1 MKTKQTRKV
10 PIVSFAIPPSAS
22 SLEVAKSDSFKY
34 AVFTETLN
42 SIKDA
47 VYKKKKIATL
57 FSIRGTEYNVELK
70 QSEWRN
76 ALQECIEYYSGQEK
90 YEQCIEIKQLLDKL

>member
-1 MKTKQTRKV
+1 MLFTRR
-10 PIVSFAIPPSAS
+10 
-22 SLEVAKSDSFKY
+22 
-34 AVFTETLN
+34 
-42 SIKDA
+42 
-47 VYKKKKIATL
+47 KIATL

>member
-1 MKTKQTRKV
+1 MGSKATPQFQT
-10 PIVSFAIPPSAS
+10 PANTPLFTAPSIPNQPSVSNQLFPGPGSCKATISPP
-22 SLEVAKSDSFKY
+22 L
-34 AVFTETLN
+34 
-42 SIKDA
+42 
-47 VYKKKKIATL
+47 KKIATL